1 MLTGTFFVNY
11 LRGSLA
17 AIGGEISVTLPS
29 GFANPKP
36 TERWAGVYMKPQ
48 GGIIM
53 MEVGEFTERV
63 AVVTGGSEG
72 IGYDFCRTLCEVG
85 CEVYFCS
92 RNVEKGQLAVKSLG
106 RRAHYYQTDLAAPD
120 QIKAFADY
128 VGKLAGRIDYLVNN
142 AANDDRIKFAD
153 LTVQE
158 CDRMWALN
166 LRSFLLMSRSCL
178 DLMRQGEGKSIVNI
192 STVNYM
198 HGLEPFTIY
207 NATKSG
213 ILGFTRSLA
222 RELGK
227 EGIRV
232 NMLSPGWIMTEKQL
246 RKYVTEEDKQTLLRE
261 QCVKHLIEPK
271 HVSPVMLFLLSS
283 AACAMSGQN
292 LVVDG
297 GRYFQ

>member
-1 MLTGTFFVNY
+1 MLDP
-11 LRGSLA
+11 
-17 AIGGEISVTLPS
+17 GE
-29 GFANPKP
+29 FAN
-36 TERWAGVYMKPQ
+36 
-48 GGIIM
+48 
-53 MEVGEFTERV
+53 RV

-72 IGYDFCRTLCEVG
+72 IGFDFCRSLCEVG

-92 RNVEKGQLAVKSLG
+92 RNAEKGQLAAKALG
-106 RRAHYYQTDLAAPD
+106 TRAHYYQTDLTVPD
-120 QIKAFADY
+120 QVKTFAAY
-128 VGKLAGRIDYLVNN
+128 VRQFAGRVDYLVNN
-142 AANDDRIKFAD
+142 AATDDRIKFDD
-153 LTVQE
+153 LTVEE

-166 LRSFLLMSRSCL
+166 LRSFLLMSRACL
-178 DLMRQGEGKSIVNI
+178 DLLRHGEGKSIVNI
-192 STVNYM
+192 STANYL

-207 NATKSG
+207 SATKSG
-213 ILGFTRSLA
+213 ILGFTRALA

-271 HVSPVMLFLLSS
+271 HLSPVLLFLLSS
-283 AACAMSGQN
+283 AAGAISGQN

>member
-1 MLTGTFFVNY
+1 MVD
-11 LRGSLA
+11 SS
-17 AIGGEISVTLPS
+17 E
-29 GFANPKP
+29 FAD
-36 TERWAGVYMKPQ
+36 
-48 GGIIM
+48 
-53 MEVGEFTERV
+53 RV

-72 IGYDFCRTLCEVG
+72 IGYDFCRALCEVG

-92 RNVEKGQLAVKSLG
+92 RNREKGEKAAQELG
-106 RRAHYYQTDLAAPD
+106 KRAHYYQTDLSVPY

-128 VGKLAGRIDYLVNN
+128 VRQAAGHIDYLVNN
-142 AANDDRIKFAD
+142 AANDDRIKFDD
-153 LTVQE
+153 LTVEE

-166 LRSFLLMSRSCL
+166 LRSFLLMSRACL
-178 DLMRQGEGKSIVNI
+178 DLIRQGKGRSIVNI
-192 STVNYM
+192 STTNYFS
-198 HGLEPFTIY
+198 GFEPFTIY

-232 NMLSPGWIMTEKQL
+232 NMISPGWIMTEKQL
-246 RKYVTEEDKQTLLRE
+246 RRYVTEQDKQELIRD
-261 QCVKHLIEPK
+261 QCIKHLLEAK

-297 GRYFQ
+297 GKHFQ